1 MKPSLISLA
10 IATFVSGSL
19 PLATWAAEDVAKA
32 KQQVT
37 QSLHRHQD
45 APSINYSK
53 VTSQLPRGIRPS
65 HYDIAL
71 TPNAQNASFSGK
83 ATITLSLLQA
93 SDSITLNATDLSFKK
108 VRLIELKTKTQ
119 FDDAKVTL
127 DKEAQTASFHFSKP
141 LKKGEYKLEL
151 DYDGL
156 IGTQAVGLF
165 SLDYENAE
173 GKQRALYTQFENS
186 DARRVIPSW
195 DEPIFKATF
204 NLEVI
209 VPSKQMAVS
218 NMPVLS
224 KTDLGNGTS
233 LVKFGTSPKMS
244 TYLLFLSVGD
254 FERATVMAEG
264 TEIGVI
270 AKRGSLDQARYVLE
284 ESKGILREFN
294 DYFGTRY
301 PLPKLD
307 NIAAPGSSQF
317 FSAMENWGAIFTFE
331 SSILLDPSIS
341 THANKELA
349 FVTAAHETA
358 HQWFGNLVTMQW
370 WDDLWLNEGFASWM
384 ENRTMMRLHP
394 EWLPEFNAISVRE
407 QAIGRDALATTH
419 SVVQKIKT
427 VDQASQAFD
436 TITYQKGEAV
446 IRMLEN
452 YVGADA
458 WRDAVRAYMKKHA
471 YSNTQSRDLWVQVE
485 KAARKP
491 IVAIAKDFTE
501 QAGVPL
507 IYVDDVVCKNGKAI
521 VSLRQG
527 EFSKDLPNKKPLH
540 WRVPVV
546 AQIAGTKI
554 IGNTLV
560 VNGKGSLQLPACGTV
575 VVNAGQQGYY
585 RTLYAPKVFAQL
597 AQNFSQV
604 AAIDQVGI
612 LSDSWSL
619 GLVGQQDIT
628 AYLDLAKVTPVT
640 ASTQVWDNIAGNF
653 ASVRDI
659 LKDDTTRQK
668 AFKQFALQ
676 RLTPI
681 MQNLGWDA
689 KAGEAEY
696 ISSFRTNLIGVLGSL
711 GEPGVLA
718 EAQRRFHLMDSDP
731 SAAPAALRIIIL
743 SIVAENADQKT
754 WDVLHAK
761 AAAEKSSLIRQSLY
775 SLLASSEDK
784 ALAQRALDL
793 ALTEEPGLT
802 VSAGMI
808 RQVASNHAD
817 LAFDFAIA
825 NMAKVNERVDA
836 TSRSRFFPG
845 LGSTSTDP
853 KMIDKLN
860 AYANAHLDPS
870 ARRELETVIAG
881 INYRI
886 KVRQERM
893 PAIRVW
899 LDSQA
904 K

>member
-1 MKPSLISLA
+1 MKPTLISLA
-10 IATFVSGSL
+10 ILALAGFTSQASL
-19 PLATWAAEDVAKA
+19 AALPHSTVRLDY
-32 KQQVT
+32 
-37 QSLHRHQD
+37 R
-45 APSINYSK
+45 K
-53 VTSQLPRGIRPS
+53 VTTQLPREARPS

-71 TPNAQNASFSGK
+71 IPNAKDARFSGK
-83 ATITLSLLQA
+83 VAITLQLLQA
-93 SDSITLNATDLSFKK
+93 SNTITLNATDLTFKK
-108 VRLIELKTKTQ
+108 VRLKDLKGTVISE
-119 FDDAKVTL
+119 DVTTTVN
-127 DKEAQTASFHFSKP
+127 KEAQTATFTFAQR

-151 DYDGL
+151 EYDGL

-165 SLDYENAE
+165 SLDYDSPQ

-204 NLEVI
+204 NLEVT
-209 VPSKQMAVS
+209 VPTAQMAVS
-218 NMPVLS
+218 NMPVSS

-244 TYLLFLSVGD
+244 SYLLFLSVGD
-254 FERATVMAEG
+254 FERATVMADG

-341 THANKELA
+341 THANKQLA

-358 HQWFGNLVTMQW
+358 HQWFGDLVTMQW

-407 QAIGRDALATTH
+407 EAIGRDALATTH
-419 SVVQKIKT
+419 PVVQKIVT

-452 YVGADA
+452 YVGENA
-458 WRDAVRAYMKKHA
+458 WREAVRAYMKKHA
-471 YSNTQSRDLWVQVE
+471 YSSTQSRDLWVQVE

-507 IYVDDVVCKNGKAI
+507 IYVDEVVCKNGQTI

-527 EFSKDLPNKKPLH
+527 EFSKDFPHKKPLS

-554 IGNTLV
+554 VGTTLV
-560 VNGKGSLQLPACGTV
+560 VNGKGSMQLPACGTV
-575 VVNAGQQGYY
+575 VVNAGQKGYY

-619 GLVGQQDIT
+619 GLAGQQEIT
-628 AYLDLAKVTPVT
+628 ANLDLAKVTPAT
-640 ASTQVWDNIAGNF
+640 ASTHVWDNIAGTF
-653 ASVRDI
+653 ATVHAY
-659 LKDDTTRQK
+659 LKDDAPRQK

-681 MQNLGWDA
+681 MQKLGWEA

-696 ISSFRTNLIGVLGSL
+696 VSNFRTNLIGVLGSL

-718 EAQRRFHLMDSDP
+718 EAQRRFTLMDSDP
-731 SAAPAALRIIIL
+731 SAAPAALRLLIL

-754 WDVLHAK
+754 WDILHAK
-761 AAAEKSSLIRQSLY
+761 ALAEKSSLVRQSLY
-775 SLLASSEDK
+775 GLLAASDDK

-802 VSAGMI
+802 ISAGMI
-808 RQVASNHAD
+808 RQVAGNHPD

-825 NMAKVNERVDA
+825 NMAKVNDRVDG
-836 TSRSRFFPG
+836 TSRSRFFPA
-845 LGSTSTDP
+845 LGSTSSDP

-860 AYANAHLDPS
+860 AYASAHLDPS
-870 ARRELETVIAG
+870 ARRELDTVIAG
-881 INYRI
+881 INYRV
-886 KVRQERM
+886 KVKQERL
-893 PAIRVW
+893 PAIRAW
-899 LDSQA
+899 LDAQG

>member
-1 MKPSLISLA
+1 MKRALISTA
-10 IATFVSGSL
+10 ICA
-19 PLATWAAEDVAKA
+19 LATWSSLPSLAAESASANKHIQLDF
-32 KQQVT
+32 
-37 QSLHRHQD
+37 
-45 APSINYSK
+45 SK
-53 VTSQLPRGIRPS
+53 VTTQLPRGVRPV
-65 HYDIAL
+65 HYDVSL
-71 TPNAQNASFSGK
+71 TPNAKDASFSGK
-83 ATITLSLLQA
+83 VAISLHLLQA
-93 SDSITLNATDLSFKK
+93 NRTITLNATDLRFKK
-108 VRLIELKTKTQ
+108 VRLLDNDGRLISS
-119 FDDAKVTL
+119 DAKIKLNV
-127 DKEAQTASFHFSKP
+127 EAQTASFTFAKA
-141 LKKGEYKLEL
+141 LQKGAYKLEL
-151 DYDGL
+151 EYDGV

-195 DEPIFKATF
+195 DEPIHKATF

-209 VPSKQMAVS
+209 VPSAQLAVS
-218 NMPVLS
+218 NMPVKS

-294 DYFGTRY
+294 DYFGIRY

-307 NIAAPGSSQF
+307 NVAAPGSSQF

-341 THANKELA
+341 THADKQLA

-419 SVVQKIKT
+419 AVVQKIKT

-471 YSNTQSRDLWVQVE
+471 YSNTQSRDLWTEVE

-501 QAGVPL
+501 QPGVPL
-507 IYVDDVVCKNGKAI
+507 IHVDDVVCKDGKAI

-527 EFSKDLPNKKPLH
+527 EFSKDLTNKKPLH

-546 AQIAGTKI
+546 AQIAGTQV
-554 IGNTLV
+554 IGTTLV
-560 VNGKGSLQLPACGTV
+560 VNGKGSLLLPACGTV
-575 VVNAGQQGYY
+575 VVNAGQMGYY

-597 AQNFSQV
+597 AQHFSQV

-612 LSDSWSL
+612 LTDSWAL
-619 GLVGQQDIT
+619 GMNGLQDIT
-628 AYLDLAKVTPVT
+628 AYLDLAKVTPAT
-640 ASTQVWDNIAGNF
+640 ANSHVWENIAATF
-653 ASVRDI
+653 ATVSGY
-659 LKDDTTRQK
+659 LKDDPARQK
-668 AFKQFALQ
+668 IFKQFALQ

-681 MQNLGWDA
+681 MQNLGWEA
-689 KAGEAEY
+689 KAGEPEY
-696 ISSFRTNLIGVLGSL
+696 MANFRASLIAVLGSL

-718 EAQRRFHLMDSDP
+718 EAQRRFAAMDSDP
-731 SAAPAALRIIIL
+731 SAAPAALRLLIL
-743 SIVAENADQKT
+743 GIVAENADQKT
-754 WDVLHAK
+754 WDALHAK
-761 AAAEKSSLIRQSLY
+761 ASAEKSSLIRQSLY
-775 SLLASSEDK
+775 TLLASSDDK
-784 ALAQRALDL
+784 VLAQRALDL

-802 VSAGMI
+802 ISAGMI
-808 RQVASNHAD
+808 RQVAGNHPD

-825 NMAKVNERVDA
+825 NMAKVNDRVDA

-845 LGSTSTDP
+845 LASASSDA

-860 AYANAHLDPS
+860 AYAKSHLDPS
-870 ARRELETVIAG
+870 ARGELDTVIAG
-881 INYRI
+881 ILYKA
-886 KVRQERM
+886 KVKQERV
-893 PAIRVW
+893 PAIRAW
-899 LDSQA
+899 LDKQGH
-904 K
+904 

>member
-1 MKPSLISLA
+1 MKLNLISLA
-10 IATFVSGSL
+10 VCSLMGLAASPVFAAPRSAFEAALETAT
-19 PLATWAAEDVAKA
+19 ANIDY
-32 KQQVT
+32 
-37 QSLHRHQD
+37 R
-45 APSINYSK
+45 K
-53 VTSQLPRGIRPS
+53 VTTQLPRAARPI
-65 HYDIAL
+65 HYDLSI
-71 TPNAQNASFSGK
+71 TPSPKDARFSAKVG
-83 ATITLSLLQA
+83 IQLSLLSA
-93 SDSITLNATDLSFKK
+93 SHSITLNATDLTFKK
-108 VRLIELKTKTQ
+108 MRLS
-119 FDDAKVTL
+119 DAAGKLISEDIKLRVNT
-127 DKEAQTASFHFSKP
+127 EAQTATFTFPQRLKP
-141 LKKGEYKLEL
+141 GQYKLDLE
-151 DYDGL
+151 YDGL

-165 SLDYENAE
+165 SLDYDSPQ

-195 DEPIFKATF
+195 DEPVHKATF
-204 NLEVI
+204 TVEMT
-209 VPSKQMAVS
+209 VPREHMAVS
-218 NMPVLS
+218 NMPALS
-224 KTDLGNGTS
+224 KTDIGDGLS
-233 LVKFGTSPKMS
+233 LVKFAKTPKMS

-254 FERATVMAEG
+254 FERATVMADG

-307 NIAAPGSSQF
+307 NIAAPGQSQF

-331 SSILLDPSIS
+331 SSILLDPTIS
-341 THANKELA
+341 TQADKQLS
-349 FVTAAHETA
+349 FVTAAHEAA

-407 QAIGRDALATTH
+407 QAISRDALATTH
-419 SVVQKIKT
+419 AVVQKIKT

-501 QAGVPL
+501 QPGVPL
-507 IYVDDVVCKNGKAI
+507 IHVDDIVCKDGKAI

-527 EFSKDLPNKKPLH
+527 EFSKDLPNKKPLR

-546 AQIAGTKI
+546 AQIAGTQV
-554 IGNTLV
+554 IGTTLV

-575 VVNAGQQGYY
+575 VVNAGQMGYY

-597 AQNFSQV
+597 AKNFSQV
-604 AAIDQVGI
+604 TAIDQVGI
-612 LSDSWSL
+612 LTDSWAL
-619 GLVGQQDIT
+619 GMNGLQDVS
-628 AYLDLAKVTPVT
+628 AYLDLATVTPAT
-640 ASTQVWDNIAGNF
+640 ASLHVWNDIAATF
-653 ASVRDI
+653 ATVNAY
-659 LKDDTTRQK
+659 LEGDDVRQK
-668 AFKQFALQ
+668 AFQQFALR
-676 RLTPI
+676 RLTPVI
-681 MQNLGWDA
+681 QNLGWEA

-696 ISSFRTNLIGVLGSL
+696 ISSFRANLIGILAGL
-711 GEPGVLA
+711 GETSVLA
-718 EAQRRFHLMDSDP
+718 EAQRRFAAMDSDP
-731 SAAPAALRIIIL
+731 SAAPAALRLMIL
-743 SIVAENADQKT
+743 NIVAGNADQKT
-754 WDVLHAK
+754 WEILHTK

-775 SLLASSEDK
+775 TLLASSEDK
-784 ALAQRALDL
+784 ILAQRALDL

-802 VSAGMI
+802 TSADMI
-808 RQVASNHAD
+808 RQVAVNHPD

-825 NMAKVNERVDA
+825 NIAKVNDRVDA
-836 TSRSRFFPG
+836 TSRSRFFPT
-845 LGSTSTDP
+845 LSAASSDP
-853 KMIDKLN
+853 KMIAKLN
-860 AYANAHLDPS
+860 AYASAHLDSS
-870 ARRELETVIAG
+870 ARGELDTVIAA
-881 INYRI
+881 IHYRI
-886 KVRQERM
+886 KWKQERM
-893 PAIRVW
+893 PALRAW
-899 LDSQA
+899 LD
-904 K
+904 KHVK

>member
-1 MKPSLISLA
+1 MKPTLISLA
-10 IATFVSGSL
+10 ILALAGFSSQASL
-19 PLATWAAEDVAKA
+19 AALPHSTVRIDYHKI
-32 KQQVT
+32 T
-37 QSLHRHQD
+37 
-45 APSINYSK
+45 
-53 VTSQLPRGIRPS
+53 TQLPREARPS
-65 HYDIAL
+65 HYHISL
-71 TPNAQNASFSGK
+71 TPNAKEARFSGK
-83 ATITLSLLQA
+83 VTITLQLLQA
-93 SDSITLNATDLSFKK
+93 SNTITLNATDLSFKK
-108 VRLIELKTKTQ
+108 VRLMDLTGRVISE
-119 FDDAKVTL
+119 DVTTSL
-127 DKEAQTASFHFSKP
+127 NSEAQTATFTFAQR
-141 LKKGEYKLEL
+141 LKKNQYKLEL
-151 DYDGL
+151 EYDGL

-165 SLDYENAE
+165 SLDYDSAQ

-195 DEPIFKATF
+195 DEPIHKASF
-204 NLEVI
+204 DLEVT
-209 VPSKQMAVS
+209 VPTAQMAVS
-218 NMPVLS
+218 NMPVS
-224 KTDLGNGTS
+224 SRTDLGNGTS
-233 LVKFGTSPKMS
+233 LVKFGSSPKMS

-254 FERATVMAEG
+254 FERATVMADG

-341 THANKELA
+341 THADKQLA
-349 FVTAAHETA
+349 FVTAAHEAA

-407 QAIGRDALATTH
+407 QAISRDALATTH

-458 WRDAVRAYMKKHA
+458 WRDAVRAYMRKHA

-501 QAGVPL
+501 QPGVPL

-521 VSLRQG
+521 VNLRQG
-527 EFSKDLPNKKPLH
+527 EFSKDLPNKKPLS

-546 AQIAGTKI
+546 AQIAGTQVL
-554 IGNTLV
+554 GRTLV

-575 VVNAGQQGYY
+575 VVNAGQMGYY

-612 LSDSWSL
+612 LTDSWAL
-619 GLVGQQDIT
+619 GMNGLQDIT
-628 AYLDLAKVTPVT
+628 AYLDLAKVTPAT
-640 ASTQVWDNIAGNF
+640 ANSHVWDNIAATF
-653 ASVRDI
+653 ATVSGY
-659 LKDDTTRQK
+659 LKDDPARQK
-668 AFKQFALQ
+668 VFKQFALQ

-681 MQNLGWDA
+681 MQNLGWEA

-696 ISSFRTNLIGVLGSL
+696 IANFRASLIAALGSL

-718 EAQRRFHLMDSDP
+718 EAQRRFAAMDSDP
-731 SAAPAALRIIIL
+731 NAAPAALRLLIL
-743 SIVAENADQKT
+743 GIVAENADQKT
-754 WDVLHAK
+754 WDALHAK

-775 SLLASSEDK
+775 TLLASSDDK
-784 ALAQRALDL
+784 VLAQRALDL

-802 VSAGMI
+802 ISAGMI
-808 RQVASNHAD
+808 RQVADNHPD

-825 NMAKVNERVDA
+825 NIAKVNDRVDA

-845 LGSTSTDP
+845 LASSSSDA

-860 AYANAHLDPS
+860 AYASSHLDSS
-870 ARRELETVIAG
+870 ARGELDTVIAG
-881 INYRI
+881 IHYKI
-886 KVRQERM
+886 KVKQERV
-893 PAIRVW
+893 PAIRAW
-899 LDSQA
+899 LD
-904 K
+904 KHVK

>member
-10 IATFVSGSL
+10 IATFISGSL
-19 PLATWAAEDVAKA
+19 PATTWAAEDVAKA
-32 KQQVT
+32 KQHQ
-37 QSLHRHQD
+37 HQD
-45 APSINYSK
+45 AISIDYSK
-53 VTSQLPRGIRPS
+53 ITTQLPRGVRPS

-71 TPNAQNASFSGK
+71 TPNAQAASFSGK
-83 ATITLSLLQA
+83 AAITLSLLQA
-93 SDSITLNATDLSFKK
+93 SDSITLNATDLSFKR
-108 VRLIELKTKTQ
+108 VRLIDLKTKAQ
-119 FDDAKVTL
+119 FDDAKVTVN
-127 DKEAQTASFHFSKP
+127 KEAQTASFHFSKA

-151 DYDGL
+151 EYDGV

-165 SLDYENAE
+165 SLDYDSAD

-204 NLEVI
+204 NLEVT

-224 KTDLGNGTS
+224 KTELGNGTS

-307 NIAAPGSSQF
+307 NVAAPGTSQF

-331 SSILLDPSIS
+331 SSILLDPAIS
-341 THANKELA
+341 THANKQLA

-358 HQWFGNLVTMQW
+358 HQWFGDLVTMQW

-394 EWLPEFNAISVRE
+394 EWLPEFNAIAVRE
-407 QAIGRDALATTH
+407 QAIARDALATTH
-419 SVVQKIKT
+419 PVVQKIRT

-471 YSNTQSRDLWVQVE
+471 YSSTQSRDLWVQVE

-501 QAGVPL
+501 QPGVPL
-507 IYVDDVVCKNGKAI
+507 IYVDDVACKNGQSI

-527 EFSKDLPNKKPLH
+527 EFSKDIAGKKPLH

-546 AQIAGTKI
+546 AQIAGTKVVA
-554 IGNTLV
+554 NTLV

-575 VVNAGQQGYY
+575 VVNAGQVGYY
-585 RTLYAPKVFAQL
+585 RTLYAPKVLAQL
-597 AQNFSQV
+597 TQNFGQV

-612 LSDSWSL
+612 LSDNWSM
-619 GLVGQQDIT
+619 GLAGQQPIT
-628 AYLDLAKVTPVT
+628 AYLDLVKATPSQ
-640 ASTQVWDNIAGNF
+640 ASVQVWGDIADVFVTLHGY
-653 ASVRDI
+653 
-659 LKDDTTRQK
+659 LKGDPQRQQ
-668 AFKQFALQ
+668 AFTHFALQ
-676 RLTPI
+676 RLSPL
-681 MQNLGWDA
+681 MQELGWQA
-689 KAGEAEY
+689 KAGEADY
-696 ISSFRTNLIGVLGSL
+696 VANFRSNLIGVLGAL

-718 EAQRRFHLMDSDP
+718 EAKRRFEVMDTDP
-731 SAAPAALRIIIL
+731 NAAPAALRLLIL
-743 SIVAENADQKT
+743 SIVAGNADQKT
-754 WDVLHAK
+754 WDALHAK
-761 AAAEKSSLIRQSLY
+761 AHAEKSSLVRQSLY
-775 SLLASSEDK
+775 TLLASTNDK
-784 ALAQRALDL
+784 ALAQQALDL
-793 ALTEEPGLT
+793 ALTDEPGLT
-802 VSAGMI
+802 NSAAMI
-808 RQVASNHAD
+808 RQVSANHAD
-817 LAFDFAIA
+817 LAFDFAVA
-825 NMAKVNERVDA
+825 NMDKVNERVDG
-836 TSRSRFFPG
+836 TSRSRFFPA
-845 LGSTSTDP
+845 LASASSDS
-853 KMIDKLN
+853 KMIAKLN

-881 INYRI
+881 ISYRI
-886 KVRQERM
+886 KVKQERV
-893 PAIRVW
+893 PAIRAW

>member
-10 IATFVSGSL
+10 IAALVSSSL
-19 PLATWAAEDVAKA
+19 SATNSANASASAAATIAKT
-32 KQQVT
+32 QQ
-37 QSLHRHQD
+37 HAIKID
-45 APSINYSK
+45 YNK
-53 VTSQLPRGIRPS
+53 VTSQLPRSVRPS

-71 TPNAQNASFSGK
+71 TPNAQAASFAGK
-83 ATITLSLLQA
+83 AAITLTLLQA

-108 VRLIELKTKTQ
+108 VRLIDLKSKAQ

-127 DKEAQTASFHFSKP
+127 NKDAQTASFHFSHP
-141 LKKGEYKLEL
+141 LKQGEYKLEL
-151 DYDGL
+151 EYDGV

-165 SLDYENAE
+165 SLDYDNAD

-195 DEPIFKATF
+195 DEPVHKATF
-204 NLEVI
+204 NLEVT
-209 VPSKQMAVS
+209 VPSKHMAVS

-224 KTDLGNGTS
+224 RTDLGNGTS

-254 FERATVMAEG
+254 FERATVMADG

-270 AKRGSLDQARYVLE
+270 AKRGSLEQARYVLE

-307 NIAAPGSSQF
+307 NVAAPGTSQF

-331 SSILLDPSIS
+331 SSILIDPGIS

-419 SVVQKIKT
+419 PVVQKIET

-452 YVGADA
+452 YVGEKA

-471 YSNTQSRDLWVQVE
+471 YSNTQSRDLWAQVE
-485 KAARKP
+485 KSARKP

-501 QAGVPL
+501 QPGVPL
-507 IYVDDVVCKNGKAI
+507 IYVDDVVCKNGKSI

-527 EFSKDLPNKKPLH
+527 EFSKDLPNKKPLN

-546 AQIAGTKI
+546 AQVAGTKMV
-554 IGNTLV
+554 GNTLV

-575 VVNAGQQGYY
+575 VVNAGQMGYY

-597 AQNFSQV
+597 AQNFSSLS
-604 AAIDQVGI
+604 AIDQVGI
-612 LSDSWSL
+612 LSDSWAM
-619 GLVGQQDIT
+619 GLAGQQTIT
-628 AYLDLAKVTPVT
+628 NYLDLAKLTPAT
-640 ASTQVWDNIAGNF
+640 ASSHVWGNIAGVF
-653 ASVRDI
+653 ATVHGY
-659 LKDDTTRQK
+659 LKDDPERQK
-668 AFKQFALQ
+668 VFKQFALQ

-681 MQNLGWDA
+681 MQNLGWEA

-696 ISSFRTNLIGVLGSL
+696 ISSFRADLIGILGGL

-718 EAQRRFHLMDSDP
+718 EAQRRFAIMDSDP
-731 SAAPAALRIIIL
+731 SAAPAALRLLIL
-743 SIVAENADQKT
+743 GIVAENADQKT

-761 AAAEKSSLIRQSLY
+761 AQAEKSSLVRQSLY
-775 SLLASSEDK
+775 GLLASSDDK

-802 VSAGMI
+802 NSAAMI
-808 RQVASNHAD
+808 RQVAGSHPD

-825 NMAKVNERVDA
+825 NMDKVNERVDG

-845 LGSTSTDP
+845 LASASSDS
-853 KMIDKLN
+853 KMIAKLH

-886 KVRQERM
+886 KVKQERV
-893 PAIRVW
+893 PAIRAW
-899 LDSQA
+899 LDTQT